1 MKVIKSD
8 NGQKNRKGWAA
19 KSRRIKGIKKNVSN
33 KESRKESVSR
43 IKSET

>member
-1 MKVIKSD
+1 MKVIKTE
-8 NGQKNRKGWAA
+8 NGKKKGGQAA
-19 KSRRIKGIKKNVSN
+19 KCLRKKGIKNVSN